1 MIIRS
6 ACPRA
11 PQPPDD
17 GRGARERLDVARAEW
32 QRQHYVNVEPPR
44 VEVAVP
50 DLPHVVDELAALAVV
65 ERKHELDEDLSQK
78 NKVGK
83 YIERSI

>member
-6 ACPRA
+6 ACTSRRA
-11 PQPPDD
+11 AA
-17 GRGARERLDVARAEW
+17 GRRPGARERLDVARAEW

-83 YIERSI
+83 YVERSI